1 MPYDAVPFSKFK
13 AKCFIPAAEKSI
25 QLAIDRINKIVSNK
39 DEPNFKN
46 TIVALEIASEELD
59 YVMSVYWHLF
69 GSESNKELKDLAEK
83 ISPMGSKFQNDI
95 LLNSKLFDKIKL
107 VYESKE
113 NKNLDNEDIRL
124 IDVTYKNF
132 VRNGADLKEQDK
144 EKIRKIDEKLSLLSP
159 QFSNNVLNAQ
169 NKYELWIDN
178 KQNLEGLPES
188 SISIAKEEA
197 KKKG

>member
-1 MPYDAVPFSKFK
+1 MNNPFFTDYKLPYDAVPFSQFK
-13 AKCFIPAAEKSI
+13 PKYFIPAAEKSI
-25 QLAIDRINKIVSNK
+25 QLAIDRINEIVNNK
-39 DEPNFKN
+39 DEPNFEN

-113 NKNLDNEDIRL
+113 IKNLDNEDIRL
-124 IDVTYKNF
+124 LDVTY
-132 VRNGADLKEQDK
+132 
-144 EKIRKIDEKLSLLSP
+144 
-159 QFSNNVLNAQ
+159 
-169 NKYELWIDN
+169 
-178 KQNLEGLPES
+178 
-188 SISIAKEEA
+188 
-197 KKKG
+197 